1 MNANGQLYNLKADPS
16 ELNNLFSDKKFNK
29 VKMNDRGTFEMGY
42 FNA

>member
-29 VKMNDRGTFEMGY
+29 VKMK
-42 FNA
+42 